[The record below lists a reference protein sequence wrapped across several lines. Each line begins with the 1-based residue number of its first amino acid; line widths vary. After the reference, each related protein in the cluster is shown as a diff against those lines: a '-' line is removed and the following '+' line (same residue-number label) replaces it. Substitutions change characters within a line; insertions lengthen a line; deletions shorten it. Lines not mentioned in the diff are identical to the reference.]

1 MTYTKAAKM
10 TSAAA
15 LAMAAIITF
24 GAATP
29 AIASADDHIVNAG
42 ASASYG
48 DQYDDGEPAG
58 GTGVDPGPQ
67 TDPDLPGIPD
77 QAGVSDLSDL
87 GQRAGGTGVD
97 PGPAA
102 PPDTPSG
109 PGLADG
115 GEPAGVIG

>member
-1 MTYTKAAKM
+1 MNTKAAKLA
-10 TSAAA
+10 AAA
-15 LAMAAIITF
+15 LAMAVITI
-24 GAATP
+24 GAAAP
-29 AIASADDHIVNAG
+29 ASAATENHIVNAG
-42 ASASYG
+42 ATASYG

-77 QAGVSDLSDL
+77 QASVSDLSDL

-97 PGPAA
+97 PGPVA

>member
-1 MTYTKAAKM
+1 MTYTKMA
-10 TSAAA
+10 SAA
-15 LAMAAIITF
+15 LAMAAIVTF

-29 AIASADDHIVNAG
+29 AIAGADDHIVNAA

-48 DQYDDGEPAG
+48 DQYDDGEP
-58 GTGVDPGPQ
+58 
-67 TDPDLPGIPD
+67 
-77 QAGVSDLSDL
+77 
-87 GQRAGGTGVD
+87 AGGTGVD